1 MLKNKL
7 KDIKFDYSWVI
18 LGICFLVV
26 FTSLGLCSSGRN
38 MYLTA
43 ITGALNIPR
52 GAFSINHSI
61 RFITTTIINLYFGAL
76 INKFGPKK
84 LICTGFICLIGFALI
99 NATAEKLI
107 YFYFASVLLGL
118 GLSWTTTAMTSVVIR
133 RWFTKNIGTL
143 TGAVLAANG
152 IGGAIAVQ
160 IISPIIFEE
169 GNPFGYRNSYILV
182 SIILSVVFFIIL
194 FFFKDKP
201 KNDDNSSFDVSKKKK
216 TRGEGWEGL
225 EFNEIIRKPY
235 FYMALASVLFTGMA
249 LQGLGGIYLPY
260 VYDLGIDVEF
270 VAIITSFGGILLTL
284 TKFGV
289 GFMYDKFGLKIS
301 MNICYTCM
309 LLSLISIMFVANT
322 PLGKSVMFFRSFVGC
337 IASPLETVMIPL
349 IASSLFGN
357 KCFDKVLGIFVSV
370 NYAGFAIASP
380 LGNII
385 YDIKGDYSLSFVIFT
400 IFEIFTIIAMQFVL
414 RGASKDRKKFE
425 EAKALEAAVN

>member
-52 GAFSINHSI
+52 GAFSVNHSI
-61 RFITTTIINLYFGAL
+61 RFITTTIINLFFGAL

-84 LICTGFICLIGFALI
+84 LICAGFICLIGFALI

-133 RWFTKNIGTL
+133 RWFNKNIGAY

-182 SIILSVVFFIIL
+182 SIILAVVFFIVL
-194 FFFKDKP
+194 LFFKDKP
-201 KNDDNSSFDVSKKKK
+201 KNDDNTSFDVSKKKK

-260 VYDLGIDVEF
+260 LYDLGLDVEF
-270 VAIITSFGGILLTL
+270 VAWATSLSGIVLTV

-289 GFMYDKFGLKIS
+289 GFMYDKLGLKKS
-301 MNICYTCM
+301 VNICYTCM
-309 LLSLISIMFVANT
+309 IISLISIMFISNT
-322 PLGKSVMFFRSFVGC
+322 PFGRFIVLGRTFVGC